1 MHMKEGHRNAA
12 PLSAHLLF
20 ESDDLDCARERVAE
34 KFCSHRLEI
43 IGDRKPFRAT
53 HHHAPGDIIS
63 LNYISYG
70 ADVLIDPGELGD
82 FYLIQMPVS
91 GGATIRHGDR
101 EFITSR
107 SVASVL
113 NADLATRM
121 QWWQGCA
128 QILVQV
134 RKAPFLALA
143 ERLLDRR
150 LPGPVVFDPLIDFT
164 RPRML
169 AWRGMANA
177 LFHAAEDAAGGPT
190 LRAALNEQRLME
202 LFLRGQPNNC
212 SLFFDDA
219 PSGATPR
226 HVRRAEEFIRAFADR
241 PITLLDIAEAAGVAP
256 RTLQLGYRTV
266 LGVSPVR
273 SLTRERLRRVRYE
286 LIAGEGSASVT
297 DVAFRWGF
305 GHLGRF
311 AADYR
316 REFGERPSE
325 TLRRIAAAP
334 FPSYPEGFGQVP

>member
-1 MHMKEGHRNAA
+1 MHMREGHRDAA

-43 IGDRKPFRAT
+43 IGDRKPFRAI

-82 FYLIQMPVS
+82 FYLIQMPIS

-113 NADLATRM
+113 NADIATRM

-134 RKAPFLALA
+134 RKAPFTRLA
-143 ERLLDRR
+143 ERLLDRS
-150 LPGPVVFDPLIDFT
+150 LPGPVVFDPMIDFT
-164 RPRML
+164 LPQML
-169 AWRGMANA
+169 AWRGMASA
-177 LFHAAEDAAGGPT
+177 LFHAAEGPGSGST
-190 LRAALNEQRLME
+190 LQAALNEQRLME
-202 LFLRGQPNNC
+202 LFLRCQPNSC
-212 SLFFDDA
+212 SLFFDD
-219 PSGATPR
+219 PRPGATPR
-226 HVRRAEEFIRAFADR
+226 HVRRAEEFIRAHADR

-266 LGVSPVR
+266 LGISPVR
-273 SLTRERLRRVRYE
+273 SLTRERLRRIRYE
-286 LIAGEGSASVT
+286 LIAGEGTASVT
-297 DVAFRWGF
+297 DVALRWGF
-305 GHLGRF
+305 THLGRF

-325 TLRRIAAAP
+325 TVRRIALAP
-334 FPSYPEGFGQVP
+334 FPSHAQRLERLS